1 MTYGK
6 AIQALADD
14 RRRAIFD
21 CLRDQPRTVQ
31 EIARSQPV
39 SRPAVSQHLKVLA
52 SAGLV
57 QVQPVGTRRY
67 YGVRREGLL
76 ELRAWIEGFWDDV
89 LDRFADEV
97 ERQTGG
103 NDG

>member
-1 MTYGK
+1 MTYGIT
-6 AIQALADD
+6 IQALADD

-21 CLRDQPRTVQ
+21 CLRGQPKTVQ
-31 EIARSQPV
+31 QIARTQPV

-67 YGVRREGLL
+67 YSIRPEGLG
-76 ELRAWIEGFWDDV
+76 ELRRWIESFWDDV
-89 LDRFADEV
+89 LENFAEEV
-97 ERQTGG
+97 KRQKGE